1 MAERK
6 ISPMLK
12 TNIITR
18 TYQIILRT
26 PSGATA
32 RASVDAESPES
43 ARLKAPCPHGWE
55 LLEVVPI

>member
-1 MAERK
+1 
-6 ISPMLK
+6 MLK

-32 RASVDAESPES
+32 RATVDAESPES

-55 LLEVVPI
+55 ITGVDPL